1 MDEKLTLIGMKSR
14 TVSEQKEIINRYV
27 KLNYDSQELSRIVA
41 SAENLLDRKLDG
53 SIERVIQVW
62 ILGVLAADIGTAMH
76 PGLRTIY
83 LEELE
88 HLCSEVG
95 FRLRDAITLSVKGDE
110 MAEWFENVVK

>member
-1 MDEKLTLIGMKSR
+1 MDDKLTLIGMKSR
-14 TVSEQKEIINRYV
+14 QISEQKEIINRYV

-41 SAENLLDRKLDG
+41 TAENILDRKIDG
-53 SIERVIQVW
+53 SVEKVIQIW
-62 ILGVLAADIGTAMH
+62 ILGVLAADIGTALH
-76 PGLRTIY
+76 PGLRAIY

-95 FRLRDAITLSVKGDE
+95 FRLRDAIALSIKGDE